1 MALIEGT
8 KPGQIKTRDGVELP
22 LRGWREIGQFLG
34 RDESTARRWAEG
46 RGMPVFR
53 TSGGGRGVPVH
64 AYASELEAWLRDEAR
79 RGGMDDHT
87 PAVVESE
94 DAGEDAG
101 ASGEP
106 APVERAR
113 DEPPT
118 SRKLAL
124 IVGACLSLGFCLGTA
139 ATLGGVMLASHG
151 QPETHAGVETAVPET
166 ARDLYL
172 RGSFLWTRSTPS
184 TIREAISVL
193 NQAVAIHPD
202 YAEAHAAL
210 AVSYV
215 LAERYAVLSGWEA
228 FPKAERAAGR
238 AIALNRDLDLAQS
251 ALGFVEYRWHW
262 DAEASFS
269 RFERTL
275 SEHPRSAN
283 ALFWYANVLMF
294 AGRSAEALPLI
305 VKAEEID
312 PDSSAIRNL
321 HAQILFLLGRTDA
334 SRDFLEE
341 IAARDP
347 AYPWPRYTLYFIALA
362 TGDYPAYL
370 DNYAAFGEALGVA
383 RYREAADAGRRTL
396 PDGTRAMAEAM
407 AAVEIAHYGRG
418 EALAYE
424 VARHFAIAGRKEDAL
439 SWLRISRSRHE
450 PHLSGLLAEPAFN
463 GLRQETG
470 FAELLAAI
478 GLPTRQAV
486 LQR

>member
-1 MALIEGT
+1 MIEGK
-8 KPGQIKTRDGVELP
+8 KPGQIITRDGVELP
-22 LRGWREIGQFLG
+22 LRGWREIGEFLG

-64 AYASELEAWLRDEAR
+64 AYASELEGWLRDEAR
-79 RGGMDDHT
+79 RGGMDAHT
-87 PAVVESE
+87 PAVAGSDDV
-94 DAGEDAG
+94 GEDEG
-101 ASGEP
+101 EDSGGEP
-106 APVERAR
+106 APAAR
-113 DEPPT
+113 PREDAPT
-118 SRKLAL
+118 PRNLAL
-124 IVGACLSLGFCLGTA
+124 IVGTCLSLGFCLGTA
-139 ATLGGVMLASHG
+139 ATLGGVMLASHD
-151 QPETHAGVETAVPET
+151 QPETHATVETAIPET

-172 RGSFLWTRSTPS
+172 RGSFLWTRRTPA
-184 TIREAISVL
+184 TITEAISVL

-228 FPKAERAAGR
+228 FPKAERAARR
-238 AIALNRDLDLAQS
+238 AIALNRDLDLAQG
-251 ALGFVEYRWHW
+251 ALGYVEYRWHW
-262 DAEASFS
+262 DAEASFA

-294 AGRSAEALPLI
+294 AGRSADALPLI
-305 VKAEEID
+305 IKAEEID

-321 HAQILFLLGRTDA
+321 HAQILFLLDRADE
-334 SRDFLEE
+334 SRNFLEE
-341 IAARDP
+341 IRARDP

-362 TGDYPAYL
+362 AEDYPAYL

-383 RYREAADAGRRTL
+383 RYREAADAGRRAL
-396 PDGTRAMAEAM
+396 PGGARAMAEAM
-407 AAVEIAHYGRG
+407 AAVEIAHYERG
-418 EALAYE
+418 EALAWE
-424 VARHFAIAGRKEDAL
+424 IARHFAIAGRTEDAL

-450 PHLSGLLAEPAFN
+450 PHLSGLLAEPAFKA
-463 GLRQETG
+463 LRNETG
-470 FAELLAAI
+470 FTELLTAI
-478 GLPTRQAV
+478 GLPARTAV